1 MSILTIQRWVERR
14 SSSRAYAHLRDI
26 TTSTSFQ
33 KISGLLKSTDFAS
46 QEQTS
51 HCYSKPVLQSESG
64 LCWGSFAFQIVDL
77 TFHEEWHSFRVRCQ
91 PSCSGSFAWP
101 GSHPSLAIDKDATV
115 EVVLATR
122 ATSVLPACVCY
133 LAHLGPHLYS
143 KRQLPKNHNF
153 EASTS

>member
-1 MSILTIQRWVERR
+1 M
-14 SSSRAYAHLRDI
+14 
-26 TTSTSFQ
+26 
-33 KISGLLKSTDFAS
+33 
-46 QEQTS
+46 
-51 HCYSKPVLQSESG
+51 
-64 LCWGSFAFQIVDL
+64 IVDL
-77 TFHEEWHSFRVRCQ
+77 TFHEEWHGFRVRCQ

-143 KRQLPKNHNF
+143 KRKNQNF
-153 EASTS
+153 GTAARVLYSSAKKVKLRSCR